1 MSTEVPLCYPFVLSR
16 YLAWITVIQR
26 KWKFFK
32 VFVYYPGVWDVS
44 LCLHQS
50 LFIVM
55 MIIITGDMITV
66 VTCFLPWRWICS
78 EQKSRIFLWD
88 QATRPAWPGSVQSL
102 PELSST
108 TGRKHQ
114 QRHRGTGCSQPSSV
128 SLPSQGS
135 GWICGNF
142 LKNRLTGDS
151 LPLMSNVKLGKS
163 GE

>member
-1 MSTEVPLCYPFVLSR
+1 MSTEVLLCYPFVLSR

-66 VTCFLPWRWICS
+66 ITCFLPWRWICS

-88 QATRPAWPGSVQSL
+88 QATRPAWPGSAEPARAQFNHRQKTSTEAQGHWLLSTLLRLSAESRIGVNMWKFPEKSTHGGL
-102 PELSST
+102 PPPHE
-108 TGRKHQ
+108 
-114 QRHRGTGCSQPSSV
+114 
-128 SLPSQGS
+128 
-135 GWICGNF
+135 
-142 LKNRLTGDS
+142 
-151 LPLMSNVKLGKS
+151 
-163 GE
+163 